1 MDPPTS
7 EAAPGSG
14 SPATA
19 NGNATAAK
27 PRATRGKY
35 ISKAW
40 CLSRFQEAEG
50 NPSKWD
56 DNCQPS
62 ASYTFN
68 ISLARTHLRAQG
80 IAMTDSDKQGASSS
94 ADRTRPPSPSIH
106 TPLEFGVGSVDPLWL
121 IDEKEAIRLCNLY
134 EVEIGIQYPFL
145 DITRIIENVRVLYRA
160 MASGSQNGFAF
171 TAMPGPT
178 VIDPLDLDLLKMV
191 ISAGSIVEAGGSSQ
205 LGKALF
211 TGVRKSSHDKLWEP
225 ASVKNTM
232 LFVLLAI
239 YSFLTGDDLQAW
251 RLVGVSAR
259 WCLEIGL
266 HQSGTVS
273 RIFKEVEARKVA
285 LRLFWCV
292 YTLDR
297 RWGFGAGLP
306 FVMHHCDVDRNL
318 PEPDDDVPY
327 LKAMVAYSQIGNKVW
342 STSYNSARTT
352 GAVRDDEISY
362 LLYLIGQWYE
372 ELPDSLKLSPEWESN
387 DWTGST
393 RGPQRLQ
400 LLLHL
405 RANQM
410 KILLLQPILHSP
422 SSLKI
427 NKSKVQSLIRFA
439 KDTIQKLNSLNK
451 STDIYQTQQMCFNHF
466 LVSALGVI
474 FLVVALAPSEYG
486 AAVRDEFH
494 IALDLIRGLSAK
506 SYVSSRLW
514 KMVSDLRLAW
524 RKLGLNPP
532 QTAEDRETRAL
543 RSAVATPPPSS
554 SGVDISPHNT
564 THLAEEDSRAGE
576 SEVWQTGARE
586 PISDVQMAQE
596 LSDFFNAMDT
606 PTRRP
611 LVNTVSATTMAI
623 ADLLQILA
631 REATDRPIE
640 FMAKG
645 LSLVFLVYVVANEFI
660 RSKARLSNFDGPKG
674 LPLIGNLWQVRHDA
688 AEKYREWA
696 KEFGSVF
703 QVQLGNIPVLVIN
716 SAAAAKV
723 ILGHN
728 SQAIASRPEL
738 YTFHKIVAN
747 TAGTTIGTSPYNESL
762 KRRRKGAASALNL
775 PAIKTYIPHLD
786 LETKE
791 FLKDALNYGKAGK
804 LPVNP
809 MPLVQRLSLSLAVTL
824 NWGFRFPSHE
834 DPLFKEI
841 IDVEVNISRFRSVT
855 DNLQDYIPLMR
866 WNPFSA
872 GTRAALGMRGR
883 RDIYLS
889 KLNNDLKEKV
899 ANGTYEPCIQANVML
914 DEEAKLNDVEL
925 VSISLTML
933 SAGFETFSTVTTWAI
948 GFLAQHPEIQQ
959 KAFDAIKEVYDV
971 NNPLCD
977 ANDDQSIPYIR
988 ALVRESLRY
997 FTVLRLSLPRATN
1010 KDFVFEG
1017 KVIPK
1022 GTVVF
1027 LNSWACNMDT
1037 EVWDDP
1043 EVFRPERWLE
1053 NPEAPMFTYG
1063 MGYRMCAGTLLAN
1076 RELYLTFM
1084 RMLASFKISTT
1095 EVIDSSPLTGVDD
1108 KRNLVL
1114 APKPYTVSFTPR
1126 NEAALRKALEA

>member
-35 ISKAW
+35 IFKA
-40 CLSRFQEAEG
+40 CDGDTQAIRSLKEQVASLQGDLELLRQQSPHRRSSSQAHSSPQFDETLNASRGRLISPDYTDPGSNPARPDQALPTTEPPEAQ
-50 NPSKWD
+50 

-68 ISLARTHLRAQG
+68 ISLARTHLRVQG

-266 HQSGTVS
+266 HQSGTVN

-306 FVMHHCDVDRNL
+306 FVMHHCDVNRNL

-362 LLYLIGQWYE
+362 LLYLLGQWYE
-372 ELPDSLKLSPEWESN
+372 ELPESLKLSPEWESN

-439 KDTIQKLNSLNK
+439 KDTIEKLNSLNK

-532 QTAEDRETRAL
+532 QTNEDRETRAM
-543 RSAVATPPPSS
+543 RSAVATPLPSS
-554 SGVDISPHNT
+554 SGIDISPQNT
-564 THLAEEDSRAGE
+564 MHLGEKDSRAGE
-576 SEVWQTGARE
+576 SEVWHTGARE

-596 LSDFFNAMDT
+596 LSYFFNAMDSAPDFT
-606 PTRRP
+606 SLYP
-611 LVNTVSATTMAI
+611 L
-623 ADLLQILA
+623 
-631 REATDRPIE
+631 
-640 FMAKG
+640 
-645 LSLVFLVYVVANEFI
+645 
-660 RSKARLSNFDGPKG
+660 
-674 LPLIGNLWQVRHDA
+674 
-688 AEKYREWA
+688 
-696 KEFGSVF
+696 
-703 QVQLGNIPVLVIN
+703 LGIC
-716 SAAAAKV
+716 
-723 ILGHN
+723 G
-728 SQAIASRPEL
+728 
-738 YTFHKIVAN
+738 
-747 TAGTTIGTSPYNESL
+747 
-762 KRRRKGAASALNL
+762 
-775 PAIKTYIPHLD
+775 
-786 LETKE
+786 
-791 FLKDALNYGKAGK
+791 DALESAEGH
-804 LPVNP
+804 PDD
-809 MPLVQRLSLSLAVTL
+809 SLLE
-824 NWGFRFPSHE
+824 N
-834 DPLFKEI
+834 
-841 IDVEVNISRFRSVT
+841 
-855 DNLQDYIPLMR
+855 
-866 WNPFSA
+866 
-872 GTRAALGMRGR
+872 AL
-883 RDIYLS
+883 DS
-889 KLNNDLKEKV
+889 S
-899 ANGTYEPCIQANVML
+899 ML
-914 DEEAKLNDVEL
+914 D
-925 VSISLTML
+925 VSHLFVDML
-933 SAGFETFSTVTTWAI
+933 
-948 GFLAQHPEIQQ
+948 
-959 KAFDAIKEVYDV
+959 
-971 NNPLCD
+971 
-977 ANDDQSIPYIR
+977 
-988 ALVRESLRY
+988 
-997 FTVLRLSLPRATN
+997 
-1010 KDFVFEG
+1010 
-1017 KVIPK
+1017 
-1022 GTVVF
+1022 
-1027 LNSWACNMDT
+1027 
-1037 EVWDDP
+1037 
-1043 EVFRPERWLE
+1043 
-1053 NPEAPMFTYG
+1053 
-1063 MGYRMCAGTLLAN
+1063 
-1076 RELYLTFM
+1076 
-1084 RMLASFKISTT
+1084 
-1095 EVIDSSPLTGVDD
+1095 
-1108 KRNLVL
+1108 
-1114 APKPYTVSFTPR
+1114 
-1126 NEAALRKALEA
+1126 

>member
-35 ISKAW
+35 ISKA
-40 CLSRFQEAEG
+40 CDGDTQAIRSLKEQVASLQGDLELLRQQSPHRRSSSQAHSSPQFDETLNASRARLISPDYTDPG
-50 NPSKWD
+50 SNPARPD
-56 DNCQPS
+56 QALPTTEPPETQDNCQPS

-266 HQSGTVS
+266 HQSGTVN
-273 RIFKEVEARKVA
+273 RIFKE
-285 LRLFWCV
+285 
-292 YTLDR
+292 
-297 RWGFGAGLP
+297 
-306 FVMHHCDVDRNL
+306 
-318 PEPDDDVPY
+318 
-327 LKAMVAYSQIGNKVW
+327 IGNKVW

-372 ELPDSLKLSPEWESN
+372 ELPESLKLSPEWESN

-451 STDIYQTQQMCFNHF
+451 TTDIYQTQQMCFNHF

-532 QTAEDRETRAL
+532 QTNDDRETRAL

-554 SGVDISPHNT
+554 SGVDISPHNI
-564 THLAEEDSRAGE
+564 THLSEEDSRTGE
-576 SEVWQTGARE
+576 PEVWHTGARE

-596 LSDFFNAMDT
+596 LSDFFNAMDSAPDFT
-606 PTRRP
+606 SSYP
-611 LVNTVSATTMAI
+611 L
-623 ADLLQILA
+623 
-631 REATDRPIE
+631 
-640 FMAKG
+640 
-645 LSLVFLVYVVANEFI
+645 
-660 RSKARLSNFDGPKG
+660 
-674 LPLIGNLWQVRHDA
+674 
-688 AEKYREWA
+688 
-696 KEFGSVF
+696 
-703 QVQLGNIPVLVIN
+703 LGIC
-716 SAAAAKV
+716 
-723 ILGHN
+723 G
-728 SQAIASRPEL
+728 
-738 YTFHKIVAN
+738 
-747 TAGTTIGTSPYNESL
+747 
-762 KRRRKGAASALNL
+762 
-775 PAIKTYIPHLD
+775 
-786 LETKE
+786 
-791 FLKDALNYGKAGK
+791 DALESAEGHPDDS
-804 LPVNP
+804 LPEN
-809 MPLVQRLSLSLAVTL
+809 
-824 NWGFRFPSHE
+824 
-834 DPLFKEI
+834 
-841 IDVEVNISRFRSVT
+841 
-855 DNLQDYIPLMR
+855 
-866 WNPFSA
+866 
-872 GTRAALGMRGR
+872 AL
-883 RDIYLS
+883 DS
-889 KLNNDLKEKV
+889 S
-899 ANGTYEPCIQANVML
+899 ML
-914 DEEAKLNDVEL
+914 D
-925 VSISLTML
+925 VSHLFVDML
-933 SAGFETFSTVTTWAI
+933 
-948 GFLAQHPEIQQ
+948 
-959 KAFDAIKEVYDV
+959 
-971 NNPLCD
+971 
-977 ANDDQSIPYIR
+977 
-988 ALVRESLRY
+988 
-997 FTVLRLSLPRATN
+997 
-1010 KDFVFEG
+1010 
-1017 KVIPK
+1017 
-1022 GTVVF
+1022 
-1027 LNSWACNMDT
+1027 
-1037 EVWDDP
+1037 
-1043 EVFRPERWLE
+1043 
-1053 NPEAPMFTYG
+1053 
-1063 MGYRMCAGTLLAN
+1063 
-1076 RELYLTFM
+1076 
-1084 RMLASFKISTT
+1084 
-1095 EVIDSSPLTGVDD
+1095 
-1108 KRNLVL
+1108 
-1114 APKPYTVSFTPR
+1114 
-1126 NEAALRKALEA
+1126 